1 MCGKFR
7 NMDEEYVL
15 HEKFYRISKNL
26 QKKIDETNSLLYNK
40 VIEI

>member
-7 NMDEEYVL
+7 NMDEESVL

-26 QKKIDETNSLLYNK
+26 QKRLTRLTHYCITKL
-40 VIEI
+40 